1 MPDDALALARAVNQ
15 SPKLRLQGIATH
27 FCCPTNGDLA
37 AIEKG
42 NLDNHTALQ
51 KHRFDKVVE
60 AIHAAGIGRDAIIHA
75 GASDVLRFGVTPVYY
90 NMLRIGGML
99 FENPSPEHRNYTWKT
114 KILQVKTLPKGWCID
129 YDCKVTVEV
138 DTRVGL
144 VAHVPNE
151 EVTYLVRGQRVNKLL
166 DHEHVIVLDISH
178 LPDVREGE
186 EVTIILPEPN
196 SPLDSSSSTPV
207 TLRDGAGTGKGK

>member
-1 MPDDALALARAVNQ
+1 M
-15 SPKLRLQGIATH
+15 
-27 FCCPTNGDLA
+27 
-37 AIEKG
+37 
-42 NLDNHTALQ
+42 
-51 KHRFDKVVE
+51 
-60 AIHAAGIGRDAIIHA
+60 
-75 GASDVLRFGVTPVYY
+75 
-90 NMLRIGGML
+90 
-99 FENPSPEHRNYTWKT
+99 WKT

-129 YDCKVTVEV
+129 YDCKKTVEV

-144 VAHVPNE
+144 VAHVPND

-166 DHEHVIVLDISH
+166 DHEYVIVLDISH
-178 LPDVREGE
+178 LLDVREGE